1 MPIPTSP
8 ERRARVIVDT
18 DAKNECDDQF
28 AIVHALLTPSFEI
41 PSVIAAHFGTRRGE
55 GSMRDSRNEIDHL
68 IDLLG
73 MTGTVRVD
81 DGGTQAMTDRSNPV
95 ASAGAETIVREAM
108 LDDPRPLHIAFF
120 GPLTDMA
127 AALLLEPRI
136 AERNVRVIWIGGGA
150 YPAGGS
156 EFNLSNDVIAAD
168 VVFAAGLEVWQLPKP
183 VYELM
188 PVSYAELEEKVGG
201 CGRLGRYL
209 VDQVVEFNTT
219 YVDAPMEYRS
229 LGDSPAVGV
238 IMYPNCGSWT
248 LRPAPR
254 INDDM
259 TYSHSGDRRPI
270 RVYDSVDARF
280 VHEDFFAKLRRH
292 TRW

>member
-18 DAKNECDDQF
+18 DARNECDDQF

-41 PSVIAAHFGTRRGE
+41 PSVIAAHFGTHRGDD
-55 GSMRDSRNEIDHL
+55 SMHESRNEIDRL
-68 IDLLG
+68 IDLMG
-73 MTGTVRVD
+73 RTGTIQVD
-81 DGGTQAMTDRSNPV
+81 DGGGHAMIDRTTPV

-108 LDDPRPLHIAFF
+108 LDDPRPLHVAIY

-127 AALLLEPRI
+127 AALVLEPRI
-136 AERNVRVIWIGGGA
+136 ADRSVRVVWIGGGP
-150 YPAGGS
+150 YPDGGP

-168 VVFAAGLEVWQLPKP
+168 VVFASGLGVWQLPRP

-188 PVSYAELEEKVGG
+188 PVSYAELEEKVGS

-209 VDQVVEFNTT
+209 VDQVIEFNTEH
-219 YVDAPMEYRS
+219 VDAPMEYRS

-238 IMYPNCGSWT
+238 IMYPNCGPWT
-248 LRPAPR
+248 MRPAPT

-259 TYSHSGDRRPI
+259 SYTHNGDRRPI
-270 RVYDSVDARF
+270 RVYESVDARF
-280 VHEDFFAKLRRH
+280 IHEDFFAKLRRH

>member
-8 ERRARVIVDT
+8 QRRARVIVDT

-28 AIVHALLTPSFEI
+28 AIIHALLTPSFEI
-41 PSVIAAHFGTRRGE
+41 PSVIAAHFGTRRGDE
-55 GSMRDSRNEIDHL
+55 SMRESRDEIDHL
-68 IDLLG
+68 IDLMGL
-73 MTGTVRVD
+73 TGTIRVD
-81 DGGTQAMTDRSNPV
+81 DGGTHAMTDRSTPV

-108 LDDPRPLHIAFF
+108 LDDPRPLHVAFY

-136 AERNVRVIWIGGGA
+136 AERNVRVVWIGGGT
-150 YPAGGS
+150 YPDGGS

-168 VVFAAGLEVWQLPKP
+168 VVFASGLEVWQLPRP

-219 YVDAPMEYRS
+219 HVDEPMEYRS

-238 IMYPNCGSWT
+238 IMYPACGPWT
-248 LRPAPR
+248 MRPAPT

-259 TYSHSGDRRPI
+259 TYTHDGDRRPI
-270 RVYDSVDARF
+270 RVYGSVDARF
-280 VHEDFFAKLRRH
+280 IHEDFFAKLRRH

>member
-41 PSVIAAHFGTRRGE
+41 PTVIAAHFGTRRGDQ
-55 GSMRDSRNEIDHL
+55 SMRESRVEIDHL
-68 IDLLG
+68 IDLMAL
-73 MTGTVRVD
+73 TGTIQVD
-81 DGGTQAMTDRSNPV
+81 DGGTHAMTDRSTAVSSP
-95 ASAGAETIVREAM
+95 GAEAIVREAM
-108 LDDPRPLHIAFF
+108 LDDPRPLHVAFY

-127 AALLLEPRI
+127 AALVLEPRI
-136 AERNVRVIWIGGGA
+136 AGRNVRVVWIGGGP
-150 YPAGGS
+150 YPGGGP

-168 VVFAAGLEVWQLPKP
+168 VVFGSGLEVWQVPRP

-188 PVSYAELEEKVGG
+188 PVGYAELEEKVGG

-209 VDQVVEFNTT
+209 VDQVVEFNATQ
-219 YVDAPMEYRS
+219 VEAPMEYRS

-238 IMYPNCGSWT
+238 IIYPNCGTWT
-248 LRPAPR
+248 MRPAPK

-259 TYSHSGDRRPI
+259 TYTHDAGRRPI
-270 RVYDSVDARF
+270 RVYESVDARF

>member
-41 PSVIAAHFGTRRGE
+41 PSVIAAHFGTRRGDQ
-55 GSMRDSRNEIDHL
+55 SMRESRVEIDHL
-68 IDLLG
+68 IDLMGL
-73 MTGTVRVD
+73 TGTIHVD
-81 DGGTQAMTDRSNPV
+81 DGGTSAMTDRATPV
-95 ASAGAETIVREAM
+95 TSVGAETIVREAM
-108 LDDPRPLHIAFF
+108 LDDPRPLHVAFY

-136 AERNVRVIWIGGGA
+136 AERNVRVVWIGGGP
-150 YPAGGS
+150 YPDGGS
-156 EFNLSNDVIAAD
+156 EFNLGNDVIAAD
-168 VVFAAGLEVWQLPKP
+168 MVFASGLEVWQLPRP

-188 PVSYAELEEKVGG
+188 PVGYAELEEKVGG

-209 VDQVVEFNTT
+209 VDQVVEFNTEH
-219 YVDAPMEYRS
+219 VDEPMEYRP

-238 IMYPNCGSWT
+238 IMYPDCGPWT
-248 LRPAPR
+248 MRPAPA

-259 TYSHSGDRRPI
+259 SYSHSGDRRPI
-270 RVYDSVDARF
+270 RVYDGVDARF
-280 VHEDFFAKLRRH
+280 IHEDFFAKLRRH

>member
-1 MPIPTSP
+1 MPIPISP
-8 ERRARVIVDT
+8 QRRARVIVDT

-41 PSVIAAHFGTRRGE
+41 PSVIAAHFGPRRGDQ
-55 GSMRDSRNEIDHL
+55 SMRESRDEIDHL
-68 IDLLG
+68 IDLMGL
-73 MTGTVRVD
+73 TGTIRVD
-81 DGGTQAMTDRSNPV
+81 DGGTHAMTDRSTPV
-95 ASAGAETIVREAM
+95 ASAGAEVIVREAM
-108 LDDPRPLHIAFF
+108 LDDPRPLHVAFY

-127 AALLLEPRI
+127 AALLIEPRI
-136 AERNVRVIWIGGGA
+136 AARNVRVVWIGGGP
-150 YPAGGS
+150 YPDGGS

-168 VVFAAGLEVWQLPKP
+168 VVFASGLEVWQLPRP

-188 PVSYAELEEKVGG
+188 PVSYAELEEKVGS

-209 VDQVVEFNTT
+209 VDQVVEFNTA
-219 YVDAPMEYRS
+219 YVDEPMEYRS

-238 IMYPNCGSWT
+238 IMCPAGGAWT
-248 LRPAPR
+248 MRPAPT

-259 TYSHSGDRRPI
+259 TYGHNGDRRPI
-270 RVYDSVDARF
+270 RVYTSVDTRF
-280 VHEDFFAKLRRH
+280 IHEDFFAKLRRH